1 MCISRKG
8 NSPLRLANEVQG
20 ECFFV
25 SHFPLVVLPKAKL
38 MIGDLKSVPNLN
50 RRANSGWRRGNP
62 PEEENSIGHQTGFT
76 AMLLPGFQTKFN
88 LSKSGYDL
96 VFNGGGKFQGV

>member
-1 MCISRKG
+1 MFLCLS
-8 NSPLRLANEVQG
+8 
-20 ECFFV
+20 
-25 SHFPLVVLPKAKL
+25 LPIGPSTQVEL

-96 VFNGGGKFQGV
+96 VFNGEGKVQGV